1 MSDKPPA
8 FSRAIPS
15 ALIGTYDDQLP
26 AIRVHS
32 ETKRILDRLAHEAGL
47 PLNEF
52 VRLLVMIRAHGVDE
66 VAKVQAHRLSV
77 VSGLILSGG
86 SK

>member
-1 MSDKPPA
+1 MSDKTPA
-8 FSRAIPS
+8 FSRSIPS
-15 ALIGTYDDQLP
+15 PLIGTYDAQLP

-52 VRLLVMIRAHGVDE
+52 VRLLVMVRAHGVAE
-66 VAKVQAHRLSV
+66 VAKVQESRLAV
-77 VSGLILSGG
+77 VSGLILSGD